1 MALRI
6 RLRWTLPAP
15 GLAIGVVPSIKP
27 GHPPARCVGGIV
39 AAHPATVASSSL
51 VCCVSAGRGVAYLI
65 DGLRRPAVDQMAAR
79 RCAQRSLPQNPG
91 DAMRFQ
97 AKKAPGPALILYG
110 TVQPLLEVHHQRRAA
125 RIYILG
131 IDQ

>member
-97 AKKAPGPALILYG
+97 AKKKHQALRLFCTELYSHNWRF
-110 TVQPLLEVHHQRRAA
+110 TINAVRHASTF
-125 RIYILG
+125 LG
-131 IDQ
+131 